1 MTETKCCKPFSRNT
15 TLLLVWSALMG
26 FVLLSITANLIPLI
40 SNFNEDLNTY
50 PVITPVLV
58 LLPVAGWISDSLLG
72 RYRAI
77 TFGNFLLTVAY
88 LVILISFVM
97 LQFLDNTSLCQ
108 IYIVRFWWWNI
119 LHKMP
124 FVIDQMIGLS

>member
-1 MTETKCCKPFSRNT
+1 
-15 TLLLVWSALMG
+15 MG
-26 FVLLSITANLIPLI
+26 FVLLSITVNLIPLI
-40 SNFNEDLNTY
+40 SNFNEDLSTY

-97 LQFLDNTSLCQ
+97 LQFDWTIPAFVL
-108 IYIVRFWWWNI
+108 IYISLSAAGSFGGGTFWWWNI
-119 LHKMP
+119 LHKLTA
-124 FVIDQMIGLS
+124 ISD